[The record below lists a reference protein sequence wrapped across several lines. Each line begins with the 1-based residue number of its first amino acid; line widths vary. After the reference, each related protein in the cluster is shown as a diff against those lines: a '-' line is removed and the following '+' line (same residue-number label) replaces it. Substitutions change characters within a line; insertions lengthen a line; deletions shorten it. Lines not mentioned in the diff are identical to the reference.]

1 MTNRPQR
8 HRRPKPSVR
17 SIVKRCLDD
26 AEFRAQATRE
36 SHILFFLVYLSEHL
50 RYELAPFHKKILK
63 LTEKAYTFLVVAAFR
78 GAGKSTIC
86 SVSLPLWLVL
96 GKRQKKCVL
105 LVTRTQQ
112 LARQAIDNIDRAID
126 SSPRLKR
133 DLWPIAYDGD
143 KTRSFSI
150 EFTKFG
156 AKIIAVSFDQTIR
169 GMKFGS
175 VRPDVIICDDLE
187 DSGAVHTQEGRDTLH
202 QRFAQEILGVG
213 DINTDIVVLGNTVHE
228 DCLILRLGRQILNE
242 ERKGHFIRAPIIEDG
257 TPTWP
262 GKFKNTEM
270 IESLRSTI
278 GNELVW
284 RIEYLLDPRLDTE
297 SIVKEEWM
305 RTWLELPEE
314 GRGQTHV
321 IGVDLAFTTGQYS
334 DYTAIIAAQVVWNDD
349 GFEIYILPEIVNA
362 RLEPLK
368 SKEKVVSIAEAFSLG
383 GKRSSIFIEDLGF
396 QRIYV
401 DEWKNDGCLAEG
413 ISLRGMS
420 KQERMAVAAQF
431 LQKGVIYFPPHGAE
445 LLKKQILGLGMDR
458 YDDLADA
465 FTILVLG
472 VRDMSPPSRFSLGE
486 LNGLDEEEGWPK
498 HSADERHFWYPDH
511 SSDRNSGGGTD
522 WLNMEY

>member
-1 MTNRPQR
+1 MTKRALR
-8 HRRPKPSVR
+8 HRKKKPSVR
-17 SIVKRCLDD
+17 SIVRQCLDD

-63 LTEKAYTFLVVAAFR
+63 LTEKAYKFLVVAAFR

-187 DSGAVHTQEGRDTLH
+187 DSGAVHTQEGRDALH

-213 DINTDIVVLGNTVHE
+213 DIDTEIVVLGNTVHE
-228 DCLILRLGRQILNE
+228 DCLILRLGKQILNE
-242 ERKGHFIRAPIIEDG
+242 ERKGHFIKAPIIEDG
-257 TPTWP
+257 APTWP
-262 GKFKNTEM
+262 GKFKNLEM
-270 IESLRSTI
+270 IEDLRGTI

-284 RIEYLLDPRLDTE
+284 RIEFLLDPRLDTE
-297 SIVKEEWM
+297 SIVKAEWM
-305 RTWLELPEE
+305 RTWHTLPEP
-314 GRGQTHV
+314 GRGQAHI

-334 DYTAIIAAQVVWNDD
+334 DYTAIIPALVTWGDD
-349 GFEIYILPEIVNA
+349 GFEVYILPEIVNA

-368 SKEKVVSIAEAFSLG
+368 SKEKVISLSEAFGLSG
-383 GKRSSIFIEDLGF
+383 RRPNIFIEDMGA

-401 DEWKNDGCLAEG
+401 DEWKNEGCLAEG
-413 ISLRGMS
+413 IGLRGMS
-420 KQERMAVAAQF
+420 KQERMAIAAQY

-445 LLKKQILGLGMDR
+445 LLKKQILGLGNER
-458 YDDLADA
+458 HDDLADA
-465 FTILVLG
+465 FTIMILG
-472 VRDMSPPSRFSLGE
+472 LRDMSQPSRFSIGE
-486 LNGLDEEEGWPK
+486 LNGLDKDEGWPK
-498 HSADERHFWYPDH
+498 HSADEAGFWYPDH
-511 SSDRNSGGGTD
+511 SSDRYGGGRSILD
-522 WLNMEY
+522 MEF